1 MYKCAAANSLGMKFS
16 LTLLSNDLVNVMPA
30 QLFKMLIE
38 LFNKRMDFLLLV
50 GKSELS

>member
-1 MYKCAAANSLGMKFS
+1 
-16 LTLLSNDLVNVMPA
+16 MPV

-38 LFNKRMDFLLLV
+38 LFNKRMDLLLLV